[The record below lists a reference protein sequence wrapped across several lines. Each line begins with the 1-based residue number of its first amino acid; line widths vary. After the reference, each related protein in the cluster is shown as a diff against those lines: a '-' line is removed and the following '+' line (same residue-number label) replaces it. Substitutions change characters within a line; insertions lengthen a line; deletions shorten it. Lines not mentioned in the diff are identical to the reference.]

1 MNRIKCE
8 KCGEVI
14 GHLITTCKCP
24 YCFENSGV
32 DLVEINE
39 GLKAKVNELEK
50 QKAGLKHSLL
60 QTQEWRDVDK
70 IIYMRDME
78 KKVIE
83 LESIIDKVK
92 ELVKNIDGVN
102 LYIIK
107 REINKHLDVLK

>member
-39 GLKAKVNELEK
+39 GLKAKVNELESIITDLRN
-50 QKAGLKHSLL
+50 QQIDDSHS
-60 QTQEWRDVDK
+60 EFNHIEK
-70 IIYMRDME
+70 ILR
-78 KKVIE
+78 